1 MQTRIE
7 IIASE
12 FCSSVRDGTH
22 DSPKEVLS
30 GGKPLVTTK
39 HLKSGKIDFDNTYNI
54 SEEDFDKINKR
65 SKVDKWDVL
74 ISMIGT
80 VGEVY
85 LVDEEPDY
93 AIKNLGLF
101 KIGDEIDSK
110 WLYFYLKSKIGQN
123 QIRFLLQGSTQQ
135 YISLK
140 SLRSFPLFV
149 PNDDKEKE
157 KIINFLSA
165 LESKIKLNQ
174 KMNETL
180 EEIAKTLF
188 KSWFIDFDPVRA
200 KAEGRPTG
208 LSKEI
213 SDLFPTSFEESE
225 FGAIPQGWEVKRLD
239 EVADFQNGYAFSSR
253 EYVLPNEDSKEVFRM
268 GYIERGGG
276 FKEDNTPVFVPTSSR
291 GNQEKYVLR
300 KNDLTISMTDM
311 KNNMQILGCCALIE
325 QDERFLLNQR
335 AGRIRVKESAH
346 ISQYYLYI
354 FMNFPKNIDLLRSRS
369 SSGVQVNLSTST
381 IKETNII
388 LPSKNLSQY
397 FEETITPFYQKIF
410 LNNLESKNLK
420 EFRDTLLPK
429 LISGELKI
437 SDAEKLVKEA
447 GI

>member
-1 MQTRIE
+1 MK

-39 HLKSGKIDFDNTYNI
+39 HLKGGNIDFDNTYNI
-54 SEEDFDKINKR
+54 SEEDFEKINKR

-85 LVDEEPDY
+85 LVDKEPDY

-101 KIGDEIDSK
+101 KVGDEINSK

-140 SLRSFPLFV
+140 SLRGFPLFV

-157 KIINFLSA
+157 IVVNFLSA
-165 LESKIKLNQ
+165 LESKIKTNQ
-174 KMNETL
+174 RMNETL

-213 SDLFPTSFEESE
+213 SDLFPNSFEDSE
-225 FGAIPQGWEVKRLD
+225 LGEIPKGWEVKALD
-239 EVADFQNGYAFSSR
+239 EIAEFLNGLALQKYPEDEERPRYPVLKIAQLRAGSIKSQNVFSSNVPD
-253 EYVLPNEDSKEVFRM
+253 EYIVRNGD
-268 GYIERGGG
+268 YIFSWSGSLLAKFWLGGDVALNQHL
-276 FKEDNTPVFVPTSSR
+276 FKVTSQNYPKWFFA
-291 GNQEKYVLR
+291 GWVEKYLDMFSSVATSKATTMGHIKRSDLKDAKTVVPPIELISSFGEYFSPLR
-300 KNDLTISMTDM
+300 EKANLCFLENKILTEI
-311 KNNMQILGCCALIE
+311 
-325 QDERFLLNQR
+325 
-335 AGRIRVKESAH
+335 
-346 ISQYYLYI
+346 
-354 FMNFPKNIDLLRSRS
+354 
-369 SSGVQVNLSTST
+369 
-381 IKETNII
+381 
-388 LPSKNLSQY
+388 
-397 FEETITPFYQKIF
+397 
-410 LNNLESKNLK
+410 
-420 EFRDTLLPK
+420 RDTLLPK

-437 SDAEKLVKEA
+437 PDAENLVGKG